1 MRTLDYQKVS
11 KDIQKWIKNYVN
23 NAKMEGVV
31 LGISGGVDSSV
42 VAALCINALGK
53 ENVIGVS
60 LPCDSSSKDNEDAD
74 FIADY
79 LGIKLYKID
88 LTLPFLELMKGLTGR
103 FKENKLSKANLKP
116 RLRMLALYYVA
127 QSRGNFL
134 VVGTGNRAEI
144 AIGYFTKYG
153 DGGVDFNPIGSLYKR
168 EVRELGRVLKLPE
181 RIVSKKASP
190 GLWDGQTTEGE
201 IGIPY
206 DIIDEIVFRIDNNLD
221 LKDISKDH
229 VEKVKKMM
237 KIGEHKSKLIPIFK
251 IS

>member
-11 KDIQKWIKNYVN
+11 KDIQKWIKDYVN
-23 NAKMEGVV
+23 NAKMEGVT

-53 ENVIGVS
+53 ENVVGIS
-60 LPCDSSSKDNEDAD
+60 LPCVSIAKDSEDAE
-74 FIADY
+74 FIADN
-79 LGIKLYKID
+79 LGIKLHKID
-88 LTLPFLELMKGLTGR
+88 LTSTFLELMKGLTGR
-103 FKENKLSKANLKP
+103 FKENKLSKANIKP
-116 RLRMLALYYVA
+116 RLRMLTLYYIA
-127 QSRGNFL
+127 QSKGKYL
-134 VVGTGNRAEI
+134 VVGTGNRTEI

-168 EVRELGRVLKLPE
+168 EIRELGKVLKLPE

-190 GLWDGQTTEGE
+190 GLWEGQTTEEE

-221 LKDISKDH
+221 LKEISKESI
-229 VEKVKKMM
+229 EKVKKMM
-237 KIGEHKSKLIPIFK
+237 KTGEHKSKLIPIFK